1 MLDGYKDLN
10 LSITKTLDLIENV
23 TSASREQEKGLSQ
36 ITGAINSLDTQTQ
49 KNAQTASQT
58 HDIARE
64 TLDIASVVLSN
75 TQNKV
80 FE

>member
-1 MLDGYKDLN
+1 LGVYLRK
-10 LSITKTLDLIENV
+10 
-23 TSASREQEKGLSQ
+23 SR
-36 ITGAINSLDTQTQ
+36 Q

>member
-1 MLDGYKDLN
+1 LRK
-10 LSITKTLDLIENV
+10 
-23 TSASREQEKGLSQ
+23 SR
-36 ITGAINSLDTQTQ
+36 Q